1 MFHNADLGRQFQG
14 LGAMRGKLNLDYKI
28 SDVPHM
34 RHRAL
39 YLYNPAVDMT
49 GEYTC
54 KVSTLKNEVAMTKRM
69 VVYGERSELR
79 FVSRGESGRKVI
91 DPDLEQLNPAP
102 EV

>member
-1 MFHNADLGRQFQG
+1 MFHNADMGRQFQG
-14 LGAMRGKLNLDYKI
+14 LGAMRGKVNLDYKI

-34 RHRAL
+34 QHRAL

-69 VVYGERSELR
+69 VVYGERISAL
-79 FVSRGESGRKVI
+79 
-91 DPDLEQLNPAP
+91 
-102 EV
+102 